1 MANTFRKIYKKTGN
15 SGSSSDYELIAN
27 VGVNGIDLDI
37 MKGATSSSSG
47 EIGLVPK
54 PTAGQQNYI
63 LSASGIWKNINDILN
78 IMKGATSSSSGE
90 IGLVPKPTAGQQN
103 YILSASGIW
112 KNINDILNIDNL
124 KIEIMKKI
132 YPVKTI
138 YVSTNNTNP
147 ATLFGF
153 GTWTSWGSG
162 RVLVGVN
169 TSDNDFKTV
178 EKTGG
183 AKSNSYT
190 FNHNHQVGASITNTD
205 IAPGKGII
213 AHGSD
218 YTSLSS
224 IGSTSLNTKSISTVQ
239 PYITCYFWKRTA

>member
-1 MANTFRKIYKKTGN
+1 M
-15 SGSSSDYELIAN
+15 
-27 VGVNGIDLDI
+27 
-37 MKGATSSSSG
+37 
-47 EIGLVPK
+47 
-54 PTAGQQNYI
+54 
-63 LSASGIWKNINDILN
+63 
-78 IMKGATSSSSGE
+78 
-90 IGLVPKPTAGQQN
+90 VPKPTAGQQN

-138 YVSTNNTNP
+138 YISTNNTNP

-178 EKTGG
+178 EKTGR

-190 FNHNHQVGASITNTD
+190 FNHNHQVGANITRGYSC
-205 IAPGKGII
+205 IRFC
-213 AHGSD
+213 
-218 YTSLSS
+218 LF
-224 IGSTSLNTKSISTVQ
+224 L
-239 PYITCYFWKRTA
+239 